1 MTTGPLPVSLADVR
15 AAAARIK
22 GAVVHTP
29 CLRSETLSRIAKAD
43 VWIKFENL
51 QFTASFKERGALNT
65 LLQLTDEER
74 RRGVIAMSAGNHAQG
89 VAYHAGRL
97 GLPATIVMPS
107 FTPNTKVK
115 HTRGHGARVVLIGD
129 TLAEAAA
136 EAHRL
141 ADAEKL
147 VFVHPYDDPRIIAGQ
162 GTIALEMLEDAP
174 ELDTL
179 VVPVGGGGMLAGC
192 AVAAR
197 GLKPDV
203 RMIGVESAGYSA
215 MRQLLAGEP
224 VTVGGDTIAEGIA
237 VRDIGQTPLAIARA
251 LVDRVLAVDEVAIER
266 AIALFLEV
274 EKTVAEGA
282 GAAGLAALLAHP
294 EVFKGRKIG
303 LILCGGNIDTRLLAS
318 VLLRGLV
325 RDGRIVRLR
334 LMIGDA
340 PGQLARVAGLIGA
353 AQKAGTAYFTFKDK
367 NIRSIVNEEV
377 NQGARNIIRGSLPGA
392 VRGAIGSTT
401 PSPNAV
407 GLPTPNRGQLDGIF
421 FPTPPRG
428 TTTPPFNPGG

>member
-1 MTTGPLPVSLADVR
+1 MTSASTDTLPVSLADVR
-15 AAAARIK
+15 AAAARIA

-65 LLQLTDEER
+65 LLQLSDEER

-97 GLPATIVMPS
+97 GIPATIVMPS

-141 ADAEKL
+141 AEAEKL

-162 GTIALEMLEDAP
+162 GTIALEMLADAP

-197 GLKPDV
+197 ALKPDV
-203 RMIGVESAGYSA
+203 KMIGVETAGYSA
-215 MRQLLAGEP
+215 MRQLLAGEA

-294 EVFKGRKIG
+294 EVFAGRKVG

-340 PGQLARVAGLIGA
+340 PGQLARVAGLIGGA
-353 AQKAGTAYFTFKDK
+353 GGNIVEVLHQRLFGVVAKATELDVTVETRDRAHLAELLTALQSDGFKV
-367 NIRSIVNEEV
+367 RVLE
-377 NQGARNIIRGSLPGA
+377 GADA
-392 VRGAIGSTT
+392 
-401 PSPNAV
+401 
-407 GLPTPNRGQLDGIF
+407 
-421 FPTPPRG
+421 
-428 TTTPPFNPGG
+428 